1 MMDDVEKMLD
11 ALDLNSWL
19 GTVTDGCNLVYTKY
33 NPRLR
38 VKIDRPDY
46 KEKLGVD
53 ELVFCSHS
61 NTQWMVFNVKKGD
74 AEELHFREDFKI
86 AMFWIIEYLARRR
99 NTHPESLYFMNQ
111 YVTVPSELGTF
122 VNREVN
128 ESDKEIESPEAM
140 KQEDDLFKALKVN
153 YAPDNNIDLV
163 LERTYKK
170 LQSKFGLK

>member
-74 AEELHFREDFKI
+74 V
-86 AMFWIIEYLARRR
+86 ARRR

-140 KQEDDLFKALKVN
+140 KQEDDLFKSLKVN